1 MDWTT
6 IKFSELMRQ
15 KTRRMDAKYWIKK
28 KNKKRI
34 SLQAPKRVGPPLM
47 SQGSSRLTVYKL

>member
-15 KTRRMDAKYWIKK
+15 KTRRMDAQYWINKKKQK
-28 KNKKRI
+28 KNK
-34 SLQAPKRVGPPLM
+34 SSSSQAGGLAPKESGFKR
-47 SQGSSRLTVYKL
+47 

>member
-15 KTRRMDAKYWIKK
+15 KSRRMDAKYWIKK
-28 KNKKRI
+28 KQKKNKSSSSQAGGPSHKESGSKR
-34 SLQAPKRVGPPLM
+34 
-47 SQGSSRLTVYKL
+47 QG